1 MNTPSAGGRDVR
13 GVPYHADSTL
23 RALFKVFFFRHR
35 AAHFSLFVSP
45 FSASWLPD
53 HAMEEP
59 AEDLVLALQGEN
71 ADDLSRLASLQKIEG
86 LLDEAAGPD
95 AEHLCALLRAAGLV
109 DSLVQIVSLESQH
122 AALQQSAL
130 LIIGN
135 MCSDEVDSNAALTKA
150 ELKACHGFEELLSHL
165 FSPDPIVQAYA
176 LGAVQNT
183 CRESDYLGVLWTLD
197 LLPRI
202 EELAVST
209 EPHVMQFANGAPPR
223 LDIR

>member
-1 MNTPSAGGRDVR
+1 MPKKAKTK
-13 GVPYHADSTL
+13 
-23 RALFKVFFFRHR
+23 KVFFIWARGR
-35 AAHFSLFVSP
+35 PLSLFVSP

-59 AEDLVLALQGEN
+59 AEDLVLALHGEN